1 MDDINTVEVSLVYE
15 RQLGELG
22 ERTAE
27 LERTIATLIGYRVR
41 LNWRKPTTS
50 TTHHALKLVD
60 AREVWKAA
68 K

>member
-22 ERTAE
+22 EGTAE
-27 LERTIATLIGYRVR
+27 LERAIATLIGYRVR
-41 LNWRKPTTS
+41 LTWRKPTTS
-50 TTHHALKLVD
+50 TTHHALKLGD